1 MIIIYSD
8 INWPLLRQLARI
20 IILVVWVLGLVGREQ
35 QLIVCVVEQTRI
47 ESVKSCYRCL

>member
-47 ESVKSCYRCL
+47 DQLKVVSECL